1 MNALT
6 KFIKE
11 VREEMEKVVWPS
23 REEALRLTA
32 VVLGVAIFVSVYVA
46 FLDRVFSNLVRTLLT
61 GF

>member
-1 MNALT
+1 MNKLT

-32 VVLGVAIFVSVYVA
+32 VVLGVAIFVSIYVA
-46 FLDRVFSNLVRTLLT
+46 FLDRVFSNLVRELVTK
-61 GF
+61 F